1 MPRGIA
7 AEVTEGEVAPKLEKR
22 TGDEKKRAEAKQI
35 VESSRKIQVG
45 TAVRLANLATQKASL
60 RGKKKFEPR
69 WSEIV
74 FPSVFRVRQ
83 RNKRGGD
90 TSNLSYAYKLEQTT
104 GEPLEGSFKRE
115 ELLVTPGMETE
126 YLAGRSKA
134 GLSKKL
140 SAENTIPRMQEV
152 NGKWKSILDGSS
164 WAEKQGG
171 RWEQQRDIAAQLPD
185 RRRETAILLL
195 GTVWVGRYCRSTI
208 HLF

>member
-1 MPRGIA
+1 M
-7 AEVTEGEVAPKLEKR
+7 
-22 TGDEKKRAEAKQI
+22 
-35 VESSRKIQVG
+35 
-45 TAVRLANLATQKASL
+45 
-60 RGKKKFEPR
+60 
-69 WSEIV
+69 
-74 FPSVFRVRQ
+74 FRVRQ

-104 GEPLEGSFKRE
+104 GEPLEGSFMRE
-115 ELLVTPGMETE
+115 ELLVIPEMETE